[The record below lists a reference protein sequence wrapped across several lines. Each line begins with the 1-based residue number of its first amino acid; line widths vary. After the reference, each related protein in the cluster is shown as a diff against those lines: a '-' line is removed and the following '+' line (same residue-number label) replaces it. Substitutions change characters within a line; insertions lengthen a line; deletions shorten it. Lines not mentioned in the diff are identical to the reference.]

1 MIDNKEEISNGA
13 PIERDWDSAISLL
26 QKYGYELDKKNK
38 EFEEFRNKR
47 FQEKYEGKPMEIS
60 KNLILQIAQLND
72 EISILEDNMLN
83 VARDFLNEN
92 VIWIKE
98 GKIGHV
104 RKTEDFQE
112 MIEYLTE
119 NRHDRYYECLEFSN
133 SLYEKDK
140 ELWEEFGK
148 YIDSLSVPY
157 DSEEVRDGKKE
168 SDDSIVEDEFKN
180 PLNSL
185 DYWTLDK

>member
-1 MIDNKEEISNGA
+1 MIDKKEEISNGA

-26 QKYGYELDKKNK
+26 QRYGYELAKKNK
-38 EFEEFRNKR
+38 EFEEFKNKR
-47 FQEKYEGKPMEIS
+47 FQEEYEGKPMEIS

-83 VARDFLNEN
+83 VARDFVNEN

-98 GKIGHV
+98 GKRGQV
-104 RKTEDFQE
+104 KKTEDFQE
-112 MIEYLTE
+112 MIEYLTK
-119 NRHDRYYECLEFSN
+119 NRHDRYYELIGFCN
-133 SLYEKDK
+133 SLAKRNK
-140 ELWEEFGK
+140 ELWEEFDK

-168 SDDSIVEDEFKN
+168 NDDSIDTFKN

>member
-1 MIDNKEEISNGA
+1 MIDKKEEISNGA

-26 QKYGYELDKKNK
+26 QRYGYELAKKNK
-38 EFEEFRNKR
+38 EFEEFKNKR

-83 VARDFLNEN
+83 VARDFVNEN

-98 GKIGHV
+98 GKRGHV
-104 RKTEDFQE
+104 KKTEDFQE

-119 NRHDRYYECLEFSN
+119 DRHDRYYELIGFCN
-133 SLYEKDK
+133 SLAKRNK
-140 ELWEEFGK
+140 ELWEEFDK
-148 YIDSLSVPY
+148 YIASLSVPY

-168 SDDSIVEDEFKN
+168 SDDSIVKDTFKN
-180 PLNSL
+180 QLNSL